1 MRFRLLFILP
11 FIITSLVSCTS
22 KEDAE
27 PYFDYEPKYVELSAE
42 GGTFEIAISTN
53 VDYTCEVQED
63 WIAEIA
69 PVSKDTHRFKV
80 MPNKSEEPRAS
91 VVTMCANNL
100 CMMFRVNQL
109 GVEHTD
115 QDDGSNGGGDSSSN
129 EGSGDEGE
137 NGGDNS
143 EGGNTQDGNVNWSAS
158 FKHRSLALRFTADW
172 CGDCP
177 NLATAFEQAKTALSG
192 DLEIVSMHGSGSNL
206 YYSSLMPYYYRFQ
219 VSGFP
224 TGIVDARANI
234 LNYSPVSYP
243 TNAAK
248 NVVME
253 TVSAHPT
260 KTGIAISSTLQGRK
274 VTADVQIYVKEADSY
289 KVYALILED
298 DIVGY
303 QNGGGNSYDHDHI
316 ARVQLSSAS
325 GDPMEI
331 STGNTIWTK
340 TYSADI
346 PTSYNI
352 SNMRILVYVEKPY
365 GNQSKV
371 NNVSYVEYGNYGDTY
386 VDNSRSVKVGTTGS
400 IEII

>member
-1 MRFRLLFILP
+1 MVR
-11 FIITSLVSCTS
+11 
-22 KEDAE
+22 
-27 PYFDYEPKYVELSAE
+27 
-42 GGTFEIAISTN
+42 
-53 VDYTCEVQED
+53 
-63 WIAEIA
+63 
-69 PVSKDTHRFKV
+69 
-80 MPNKSEEPRAS
+80 NKH
-91 VVTMCANNL
+91 
-100 CMMFRVNQL
+100 Q
-109 GVEHTD
+109 
-115 QDDGSNGGGDSSSN
+115 
-129 EGSGDEGE
+129 
-137 NGGDNS
+137 
-143 EGGNTQDGNVNWSAS
+143 
-158 FKHRSLALRFTADW
+158 
-172 CGDCP
+172 

-371 NNVSYVEYGNYGDTY
+371 NSVSYVEYGNYGDTY